1 MIPQRII
8 QAWFDKARNSGSD
21 VMRWSDFLDA
31 MAELKH
37 SDTTAYVE
45 HSVAF
50 ADIPEYEDDAEA
62 AADGLIGGELYRTAA
77 GEARIKLPEN
87 L

>member
-31 MAELKH
+31 MQELKH
-37 SDTTAYVE
+37 TDTTAYTE
-45 HSVAF
+45 HPVGFSDLPVYA
-50 ADIPEYEDDAEA
+50 DDAEA
-62 AADGLIGGELYRTAA
+62 ADEGLTGGELYQTDT
-77 GEARIKLPEN
+77 GEVRIKLPEN